1 MKKSIIFVAALVIG
15 ALMFSSC
22 QKDGQYKPKKKIA
35 RIEHKATYTL
45 GSATLTAVNESE
57 EWEWTG
63 KQLTKITYYD
73 GNDAIYGYM
82 IPKYDSK
89 KRVESFH
96 SVLGS
101 SVKDYVF
108 SYDGKD
114 LVKISCYTDDGK
126 LDSEY
131 KFIKEGKN
139 VVEIALEEFSSKAS
153 VEGNINPLQYILPR
167 EVAENIKPVDGK
179 STMTYKLTWDG
190 KNVVS
195 LDTYADENLF
205 MERKFSYDAAVN
217 PMKGLFTNDGIT
229 SMNELY
235 SANNIV
241 ASTSTST
248 YVNDNMTL
256 NVEEEYTYEYTDN
269 YPVKKT
275 WETTTSLGTELSH
288 VMTYT
293 YQE

>member
-101 SVKDYVF
+101 SINDYTF

-114 LVKISCYTDDGK
+114 LVKISQYNEAGK
-126 LDSEY
+126 LSAEY
-131 KFIKEGKN
+131 KFAKEGKN
-139 VVEIALEEFSSKAS
+139 VVMITMEEVDSKA
-153 VEGNINPLQYILPR
+153 VVDERVNPLQFILPS
-167 EVAENIKPVDGK
+167 EVVKDMKPVEGK
-179 STMTYKLTWDG
+179 ANMTYKLTWDG

-195 LDTYADENLF
+195 LDIYAGETLF
-205 MERKFSYDAAVN
+205 MEHKYAYDDAVN
-217 PMKGLFTNDGIT
+217 PLKGLFTSFSISTTDG
-229 SMNELY
+229 LY
-235 SANNIV
+235 SANNV
-241 ASTSTST
+241 LQSSSSST

-256 NVEEEYTYEYTDN
+256 TNNAQYTYEYTDN
-269 YPVKKT
+269 YPLKKT
-275 WETTTSLGTELSH
+275 WETTSALGVDLSH